1 MFKVKFKS
9 QIKVFILCFSLFSF
23 NAFVQADEVDNLIN
37 SNEYTEK
44 ANTLLKTLDANK
56 DNKLSPN
63 EVNLSFRLRRFQY
76 VDKNQDG
83 YLDQTE
89 LTDSYQKS
97 ALAQAQKSS
106 ENQQNK
112 PLLEKIVQKI
122 NPPVNSN
129 SNNNQSINNAV
140 VNLSPGNNS
149 VKDSGL
155 RYKVEPG
162 DSLFSIAKRYN
173 IIDQDLMKINQ
184 IVVLDKVV
192 IFLFGPFLKDLFGH
206 QVYAM
211 CE

>member
-23 NAFVQADEVDNLIN
+23 NALVQADEVDNLIN

-83 YLDQTE
+83 YLDQAE

-184 IVVLDKVV
+184 IDDATKLPINKVLIIPASQKNN
-192 IFLFGPFLKDLFGH
+192 
-206 QVYAM
+206 
-211 CE
+211 

>member
-184 IVVLDKVV
+184 IDDATKLPINKVLIIPASQKNN
-192 IFLFGPFLKDLFGH
+192 
-206 QVYAM
+206 
-211 CE
+211 

>member
-9 QIKVFILCFSLFSF
+9 HIKVFILCFSLCSF
-23 NAFVQADEVDNLIN
+23 NALIQANEVDNSVN

-44 ANTLLKTLDANK
+44 ANALLKTLDANK

-83 YLDQTE
+83 YLDQAE

-97 ALAQAQKSS
+97 ALAQAQRNS

-112 PLLEKIVQKI
+112 PLLEKIVHKI
-122 NPPVNSN
+122 NPPINSN
-129 SNNNQSINNAV
+129 SSDNNQLINNAV
-140 VNLSPGNNS
+140 VNLSPNNDS

-155 RYKVEPG
+155 RYKVESG
-162 DSLFSIAKRYN
+162 DSLFGIAKRYN
-173 IIDQDLMKINQ
+173 IVDQDLMKINQ
-184 IVVLDKVV
+184 IDDATKLPINKVLIIPASQKN
-192 IFLFGPFLKDLFGH
+192 K
-206 QVYAM
+206 
-211 CE
+211 

>member
-23 NAFVQADEVDNLIN
+23 NALVQADEVDNLIN

-184 IVVLDKVV
+184 IDDATKLPINKVLIIPASQKNN
-192 IFLFGPFLKDLFGH
+192 
-206 QVYAM
+206 
-211 CE
+211 